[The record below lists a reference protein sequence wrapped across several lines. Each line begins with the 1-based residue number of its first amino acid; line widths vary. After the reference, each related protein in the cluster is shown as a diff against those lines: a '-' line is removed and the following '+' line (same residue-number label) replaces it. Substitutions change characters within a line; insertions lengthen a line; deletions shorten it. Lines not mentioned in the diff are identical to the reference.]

1 MVLKLTSRADAD
13 ELEWYIPSTIL
24 PKGLQRCLNTINQY
38 LETPIDLE
46 GKKPG
51 ELLQKKRRR
60 RTRRKQPESDAEDD
74 ADGNAE
80 LRQSK
85 RKEKRK
91 KEKQQYKSAEFIV
104 DSDAEMGDMDDFLA
118 KERALRQKTAALA
131 ASTGHV
137 ATMRSHGTRKRRRKG
152 KEDKD
157 KRKRRKHGEDGDRSD
172 DDEASGEDKPAE
184 KKQDESDSEESEQD
198 VFGSPKRAA
207 SESTPDTSPAA
218 EDAAAHDP
226 KPKPRP
232 RPRVRVSRSS
242 PVADAPSPGVVH
254 ATGSPATI
262 SRHPSQAPSD
272 DQLPS
277 ATALRGAGK
286 KKPARLVFSDEDE

>member
-1 MVLKLTSRADAD
+1 
-13 ELEWYIPSTIL
+13 
-24 PKGLQRCLNTINQY
+24 
-38 LETPIDLE
+38 
-46 GKKPG
+46 
-51 ELLQKKRRR
+51 
-60 RTRRKQPESDAEDD
+60 
-74 ADGNAE
+74 
-80 LRQSK
+80 
-85 RKEKRK
+85 
-91 KEKQQYKSAEFIV
+91 
-104 DSDAEMGDMDDFLA
+104 MDDFLA

-157 KRKRRKHGEDGDRSD
+157 KRKRRKHGEEDDRSD
-172 DDEASGEDKPAE
+172 DDEASREDQPAE

-242 PVADAPSPGVVH
+242 PGTDAPSPGVAH

-262 SRHPSQAPSD
+262 SRHPSQALSD
-272 DQLPS
+272 DELSPV
-277 ATALRGAGK
+277 TAFRGAGK

>member
-1 MVLKLTSRADAD
+1 MVPKLTSRADAD
-13 ELEWYIPSTIL
+13 ELEWYIPSAIL
-24 PKGLQRCLNTINQY
+24 PKDLQRCLNTINQY

-46 GKKPG
+46 GKKPA

-60 RTRRKQPESDAEDD
+60 RTRRKQPESDAEDEN
-74 ADGNAE
+74 AD

-207 SESTPDTSPAA
+207 SESTPDTSPAV
-218 EDAAAHDP
+218 EDAAADEEASELSAPDVPKGKVLACDP
-226 KPKPRP
+226 FVTDFCVAGSKKRLGSLAGSCAWTRP
-232 RPRVRVSRSS
+232 LSCEFF
-242 PVADAPSPGVVH
+242 
-254 ATGSPATI
+254 
-262 SRHPSQAPSD
+262 
-272 DQLPS
+272 
-277 ATALRGAGK
+277 GAFWQK
-286 KKPARLVFSDEDE
+286 TELRLVGGFVVKSY